1 MKKSMKIWTIEL
13 PDKVTLTNAMFA
25 MVQGLGG
32 EVVDLQEKTTDL
44 TDEECKFWY
53 NRWWKLPDTDF
64 YADSRHKI
72 VYSVKH
78 LAGKLKVGVAKCRN
92 EDTFNFAFGRAL
104 AEARCLGDRKLERA
118 LLHFTPEQ
126 IEKYFK

>member
-1 MKKSMKIWTIEL
+1 MKKKTIWTIEL
-13 PDKVTLTNAMFA
+13 PADATLIGALEAAIHDLNGKV
-25 MVQGLGG
+25 VSIK
-32 EVVDLQEKTTDL
+32 EKVPPL

>member
-1 MKKSMKIWTIEL
+1 MKKKTIWTIEL
-13 PDKVTLTNAMFA
+13 PPAQLCHAFVRSEIYK
-25 MVQGLGG
+25 LGG
-32 EVVDLQEKTTDL
+32 KIVSTKEEFEPL
-44 TDEECKFWY
+44 TDEECRFWFE
-53 NRWWKLPDTDF
+53 RWMNLPDTDF

-92 EDTFNFAFGRAL
+92 EDTFNFNFGRAL
-104 AEARCLGDRKLERA
+104 ADARCLGDRKLERA

-126 IEKYFK
+126 IDKFF